1 MTHAAAGQVHIRPF
15 LDPADP
21 ADAANL
27 RPLADALYS
36 LVFEMGGTI
45 SAQHGTGIARTPWV
59 ERQYGPLYDV
69 FRQIKRIFDP
79 ENRFNPGKIVGPS
92 AAWPLRYSSQ
102 FQKRNLQLNR
112 PNEMADESA
121 NGAAKETGSGI
132 QVLGT
137 ALHWETGEL
146 QQQIHACNG
155 CGPCRA
161 GSSPLRMCPI
171 FRVKPEEAAT
181 PRAKAN
187 LLRHILADPDPQ
199 RVSADDVRAV
209 ADLCVNC

>member
-79 ENRFNPGKIVGPS
+79 DNRFNPGKIVGPS
-92 AAWPLRYSSQ
+92 AAWPLRHSSQ
-102 FQKRNLQLNR
+102 FQKRNLQFNR
-112 PNEMADESA
+112 PNEIADQSA
-121 NGAAKETGSGI
+121 NAAAKDTRSGI
-132 QVLGT
+132 PVLGPD
-137 ALHWETGEL
+137 LHRDT
-146 QQQIHACNG
+146 
-155 CGPCRA
+155 R
-161 GSSPLRMCPI
+161 
-171 FRVKPEEAAT
+171 
-181 PRAKAN
+181 
-187 LLRHILADPDPQ
+187 
-199 RVSADDVRAV
+199 
-209 ADLCVNC
+209 DLP